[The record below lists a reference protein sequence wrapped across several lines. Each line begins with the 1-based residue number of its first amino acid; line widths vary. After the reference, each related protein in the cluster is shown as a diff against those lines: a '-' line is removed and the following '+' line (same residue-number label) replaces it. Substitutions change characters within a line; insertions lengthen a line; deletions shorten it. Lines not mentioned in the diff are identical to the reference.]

1 MKDNNLSDIKNS
13 NKSKEKQENNLS
25 ILSENKSVKNKQD
38 KTTIKNKNILSVINS
53 EQEKQDNKVQQA
65 KSLSESKSDEKANWW
80 EILLALIL
88 TMTIFWFLASQFSDI
103 KDRIFFADKSYLPT
117 KTVVVK
123 ETSRAIYG
131 ENKDFLPFYI
141 FAPDPEPNMH
151 KMQSYLDDINST
163 DAHDWLIPDSK
174 NSRKQRKQYQ
184 KHQHKI
190 MLPLTEI

>member
-1 MKDNNLSDIKNS
+1 MKDNNSSDIKNS
-13 NKSKEKQENNLS
+13 NKNEEKKENNSS
-25 ILSENKSVKNKQD
+25 ILSESKSVKNKQN
-38 KTTIKNKNILSVINS
+38 KVTIKNKNILSVINS
-53 EQEKQDNKVQQA
+53 EQERQENKVQQA
-65 KSLSESKSDEKANWW
+65 KSLSKSKSDEKANWW

-151 KMQSYLDDINST
+151 KIQSYLDDINST
-163 DAHDWLIPDSK
+163 DAHDWLVPDSK
-174 NSRKQRKQYQ
+174 NSRKQGKQHQ
-184 KHQHKI
+184 KYQHKI

>member
-1 MKDNNLSDIKNS
+1 MKDNNSSNIKDRNND
-13 NKSKEKQENNLS
+13 NKSTQDNDLS
-25 ILSENKSVKNKQD
+25 ASENKSVKDKQSKVSTKD
-38 KTTIKNKNILSVINS
+38 KSVLSAINS
-53 EQEKQDNKVQQA
+53 EQERQENKVQQA
-65 KSLSESKSDEKANWW
+65 KSLSKSKSDEKANWW

-151 KMQSYLDDINST
+151 KIQSYLDDINST
-163 DAHDWLIPDSK
+163 DAHDWLVPDSK
-174 NSRKQRKQYQ
+174 NSRKQGKQHQ
-184 KHQHKI
+184 KYQHKI

>member
-25 ILSENKSVKNKQD
+25 ILSENTSVKNKQD
-38 KTTIKNKNILSVINS
+38 KATIKNKNILSAINS

-65 KSLSESKSDEKANWW
+65 KSLSASKSYEKVNWW

-88 TMTIFWFLASQFSDI
+88 TIAIFWFLGSQFSDI
-103 KDRIFFADKSYLPT
+103 KDRMLFADKSYLPT

-131 ENKDFLPFYI
+131 ENKGFLPFYI

-151 KMQSYLDDINST
+151 KIQSYLDDINST
-163 DAHDWLIPDSK
+163 DAHDWLVPDFKS
-174 NSRKQRKQYQ
+174 SRKQKKQYQ

>member
-13 NKSKEKQENNLS
+13 NKNKEKKENNLS
-25 ILSENKSVKNKQD
+25 ILSESKSVKNKQD
-38 KTTIKNKNILSVINS
+38 KAIIKNKNILSAINS
-53 EQEKQDNKVQQA
+53 EQEKQENKVQQA
-65 KSLSESKSDEKANWW
+65 KSLSVSKSDEKANWW

-88 TMTIFWFLASQFSDI
+88 TMTIFWFLGSQFSDI
-103 KDRIFFADKSYLPT
+103 KDRILFADKSYLPT

-131 ENKDFLPFYI
+131 ENKGFLPFYI

-151 KMQSYLDDINST
+151 KIQSYLDDINST

-174 NSRKQRKQYQ
+174 NRRKQGKQHQ

-190 MLPLTEI
+190 TLPLTEI